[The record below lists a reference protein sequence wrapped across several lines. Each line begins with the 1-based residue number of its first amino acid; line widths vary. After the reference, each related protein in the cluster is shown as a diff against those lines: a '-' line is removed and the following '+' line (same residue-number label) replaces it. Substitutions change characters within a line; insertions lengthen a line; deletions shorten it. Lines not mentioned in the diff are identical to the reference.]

1 MAATDGKSLDD
12 AAKWRFGHDESR
24 TAQAEIAGLNRNCRN
39 RAGTAV
45 NPPDSAHSRAETD
58 LGEMLA
64 VPGRQVSG
72 HMPRAGSP
80 RLLPAEETHGRTEA
94 GRGWTGRRQPIRIE
108 RSICR
113 KRQIRKR
120 LS

>member
-45 NPPDSAHSRAETD
+45 NPPGFRA
-58 LGEMLA
+58 
-64 VPGRQVSG
+64 RQG
-72 HMPRAGSP
+72 GA
-80 RLLPAEETHGRTEA
+80 
-94 GRGWTGRRQPIRIE
+94 
-108 RSICR
+108 
-113 KRQIRKR
+113 
-120 LS
+120 